1 LFIIIYS
8 HLYDIPFNLKFQEF
22 ISLFTFPQ
30 YSNKIIHR
38 YTMYRITMY
47 GGESMKINKE
57 LLKGSTTV
65 LILSILNRKDMYGYE
80 MIKEID
86 LRSKGIFSFKEGT
99 LYPILHNLENA
110 NYIESYWDDS
120 NSGRKRKYYKITD
133 NGKKLLLEKESEWK
147 LFSETVN
154 SVLWEGSLCLK

>member
-1 LFIIIYS
+1 MY
-8 HLYDIPFNLKFQEF
+8 
-22 ISLFTFPQ
+22 
-30 YSNKIIHR
+30 R
-38 YTMYRITMY
+38 YTMYD
-47 GGESMKINKE
+47 GEFMKINKE

-120 NSGRKRKYYKITD
+120 NGGRKRKYYKITA
-133 NGKKLLLEKESEWK
+133 NGKKFLIEKESEWK

-154 SVLWEGSLCLK
+154 SVLWEGNLCLK

>member
-1 LFIIIYS
+1 
-8 HLYDIPFNLKFQEF
+8 
-22 ISLFTFPQ
+22 
-30 YSNKIIHR
+30 
-38 YTMYRITMY
+38 MYRITMY
-47 GGESMKINKE
+47 GGEFMKINKE

-99 LYPILHNLENA
+99 LYPILHTLENA
-110 NYIESYWDDS
+110 NYIEAYWDDS

-133 NGKKLLLEKESEWK
+133 SGKKILFEKESEWK

-154 SVLWEGSLCLK
+154 NVLWEANLCLR

>member
-1 LFIIIYS
+1 
-8 HLYDIPFNLKFQEF
+8 
-22 ISLFTFPQ
+22 
-30 YSNKIIHR
+30 
-38 YTMYRITMY
+38 MYRFTKY

-86 LRSKGIFSFKEGT
+86 LLSKGIFSFKEGT

-110 NYIESYWDDS
+110 SYIESYWDDS
-120 NSGRKRKYYKITD
+120 SSGRKRKYYKITND
-133 NGKKLLLEKESEWK
+133 GKKLLLEKKSEWK

-154 SVLWEGSLCLK
+154 NVLWEANLCLD

>member
-1 LFIIIYS
+1 
-8 HLYDIPFNLKFQEF
+8 
-22 ISLFTFPQ
+22 
-30 YSNKIIHR
+30 
-38 YTMYRITMY
+38 MYRITMY
-47 GGESMKINKE
+47 SGDFMKINKE

-99 LYPILHNLENA
+99 LYPILHNLESA

-120 NSGRKRKYYKITD
+120 TGNRKRKYYKITTD
-133 NGKKLLLEKESEWK
+133 GKKLLLEKESEWK

-154 SVLWEGSLCLK
+154 NVLWEANLCLR